1 MPYFAVIAYDKPNS
15 AEMREALR
23 AEHRAYG
30 FANDEK
36 TRIAG
41 ALYAE
46 DGSQCGT
53 LKIFEAASAE
63 EVWDW
68 YRKEPFYL
76 AGLYADFKV
85 IEWNLAFNRFEKKEW
100 NLDAPGRLV
109 R

>member
-1 MPYFAVIAYDKPNS
+1 MAYFAVIAFDKPDS
-15 AEMREALR
+15 AALREKLR

-30 FANDEK
+30 FANDQK

-41 ALYAE
+41 ALYGD
-46 DGSQCGT
+46 DGTQIGT
-53 LKIFEAASAE
+53 LKIFEAETAE

-76 AGLYADFKV
+76 AGLYADFKI
-85 IEWNLAFNRFEKKEW
+85 IEWNLAFNRFEKKDW
-100 NLDAPGRLV
+100 NLSAPGRLP